1 MKRKLIRGGLTAIIG
16 TMLAL
21 PATGAES
28 ESIALT
34 VYNQNFALV
43 KDVRVL
49 DLDRGTQEVRIDD
62 VAASIDPTSVH
73 FAALDRPGGVSVLEQ
88 NYQYDLAD
96 ADRLLSRYLNQEVS
110 MVLEDGST
118 KSGTLLSY
126 SGGSVVLAQRG
137 GAVIVNRSQVRD
149 MSLGEIP
156 GGLVVKPTL
165 VWTVAADR
173 AGRERVEISYLADN
187 INWHA
192 EYVAVV
198 NQDDTGLDMNGWVSL
213 DNKSGATYENAK
225 LKLVAGD
232 VHRVQD
238 RVPYRLAKG
247 AMSMVEAAA
256 PQFQERGFFEYH
268 IYTLE
273 HPTTVADRETKQL
286 ALFPTASAEAKK
298 LLTFDGQR
306 DATKVAVRMEF
317 ENTKANHL
325 GMALPAGKVRVY
337 KEDVDGALEF
347 VGEDRIDH
355 TPRDEKLRLYLG
367 NAFDVVGERKRT
379 DYRKISSR
387 SQEETVE
394 IEIRNHKDESVDVTI
409 IEHLHADWKILEES
423 HEHRKE
429 DAHTIEFPVSVEAN
443 GSVTVTYRV
452 RTTW

>member
-1 MKRKLIRGGLTAIIG
+1 
-16 TMLAL
+16 
-21 PATGAES
+21 
-28 ESIALT
+28 
-34 VYNQNFALV
+34 
-43 KDVRVL
+43 
-49 DLDRGTQEVRIDD
+49 
-62 VAASIDPTSVH
+62 
-73 FAALDRPGGVSVLEQ
+73 
-88 NYQYDLAD
+88 
-96 ADRLLSRYLNQEVS
+96 
-110 MVLEDGST
+110 VLEDGST

-126 SGGSVVLAQRG
+126 SGGSVVLGQRE

-149 MSLGEIP
+149 MSLGEVP

-165 VWTVAADR
+165 VWTLAADR
-173 AGRERVEISYLADN
+173 AGKERAEVSYLANN

-238 RVPYRLAKG
+238 RMPMRQFKG
-247 AMSMVEAAA
+247 AMAVEEAAS

-273 HPTTVADRETKQL
+273 RPTTVTDRETKQL
-286 ALFPTASAEAKK
+286 ALFPTASAGANK
-298 LLTFDGQR
+298 LLTYDGQR

-317 ENTKANHL
+317 ENTEANDM

-379 DYRKISSR
+379 DYRQISSR
-387 SQEETVE
+387 SHEETIE
-394 IEIRNHKDESVDVTI
+394 IEIRNHKDETVDVTI
-409 IEHLHADWKILEES
+409 VEHLWADWKILEES
-423 HEHRKE
+423 QEHRKE
-429 DAHTIEFPVSVEAN
+429 NAHTIEYPVSVEAN